1 MHLDWILCTAVGDK
15 VSGKYFILQDKVDL
29 HAEMVH
35 AHTMVYGW
43 VDGASSWGKNEE
55 GAGSISSCKIFYN
68 KIRPNAGLE
77 KSMKSKH
84 P

>member
-1 MHLDWILCTAVGDK
+1 MMDRKLKSLLYSYKMHLDWIFCTVVGDK

-43 VDGASSWGKNEE
+43 VDGALFWRKKQGGGWILFILQDEVSTK
-55 GAGSISSCKIFYN
+55 
-68 KIRPNAGLE
+68 
-77 KSMKSKH
+77 
-84 P
+84 